1 MGRDRLKENHK
12 TGAHLRRKSLNA
24 FFAPND
30 TGQSRTAGLVTM
42 QIRRRMYESI
52 NYDGT
57 SGPGS
62 TD

>member
-1 MGRDRLKENHK
+1 MLL
-12 TGAHLRRKSLNA
+12 LRRNIRIKL
-24 FFAPND
+24 
-30 TGQSRTAGLVTM
+30 AGGSVTV
-42 QIRRRMYESI
+42 QVIRRRMYESI

>member
-1 MGRDRLKENHK
+1 ML
-12 TGAHLRRKSLNA
+12 

-42 QIRRRMYESI
+42 QIRRRIYESI

-62 TD
+62 TG

>member
-1 MGRDRLKENHK
+1 ML
-12 TGAHLRRKSLNA
+12 
-24 FFAPND
+24 FFALND

-57 SGPGS
+57 FGPGS